1 VGQSSFHFI
10 LYQEGFEV
18 EIELKVFRKG
28 ILGVGVVCIYA
39 SRGETGIENY
49 GSVGGERRQRDKDS
63 IR

>member
-1 VGQSSFHFI
+1 
-10 LYQEGFEV
+10 V

-49 GSVGGERRQRDKDS
+49 GSVGGKRRQRDKDS